1 MNIFVIGAST
11 TKFGELWAS
20 SPRALANEVMDA
32 ALKDARINKNRVE
45 ALFVGNMLSGML
57 GGQAHLGAFFAEEL
71 GLSVPA
77 FKLEGACASGGIA
90 VHNAV
95 NSVLSGQYETVA
107 VLGIEKMTDHKP
119 EDVAIALMGAG
130 SEEER
135 TSGITFPGL
144 YAILARA
151 HMKEYGTTV
160 EDLAAVAVKNHFHAT
175 LNPKAQFHSAITVES
190 VLKSACVAD
199 PLKLLDCSPIS
210 DGASA
215 LIVTSDKRQA
225 TSKTVEIIASAVAT
239 DTLGLAQ
246 RQSLTQLKATRMAA
260 AKAYKLANV
269 SPKDID
275 IAEVHDCFTIAEILA
290 AEDLGFYKKG
300 EAAPAISRGEVTL
313 GKSKKLII
321 NPSGGLKGCGHPVGA
336 TGVKQIAELA
346 DQLRRRA
353 EKRQVN
359 GAKIGL
365 GHNVGGSGATA
376 VIHILKTN

>member
-269 SPKDID
+269 SPT
-275 IAEVHDCFTIAEILA
+275 VNFHVMW
-290 AEDLGFYKKG
+290 
-300 EAAPAISRGEVTL
+300 RGGWASHL
-313 GKSKKLII
+313 LSWL
-321 NPSGGLKGCGHPVGA
+321 LH
-336 TGVKQIAELA
+336 
-346 DQLRRRA
+346 
-353 EKRQVN
+353 
-359 GAKIGL
+359 
-365 GHNVGGSGATA
+365 
-376 VIHILKTN
+376 